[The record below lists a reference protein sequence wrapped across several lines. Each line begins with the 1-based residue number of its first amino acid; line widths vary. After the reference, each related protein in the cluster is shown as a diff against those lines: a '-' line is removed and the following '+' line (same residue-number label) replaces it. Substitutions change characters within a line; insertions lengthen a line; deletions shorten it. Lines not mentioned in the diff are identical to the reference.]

1 MKILISGGH
10 LTPALALID
19 FINEN
24 HKKDKIVFVGR
35 IYSQDDLKQL
45 AQEKKEIEKRQI
57 KFIHLNA
64 TKTVRKKSI
73 LHKLFFPFLLTK
85 SIFSALAIFI
95 QEKPNIFIS
104 FGGYLAIPLA
114 IAAKLTHAKIL
125 THEQTHAAGF
135 ANQFI
140 AKLADVIAISY
151 PASKSYFPQTKTHL
165 TGNLIRPELLNLK
178 TTQPKWVSQKSFQPI
193 LLITG
198 GSQGSEIINNVIE
211 KSLPKLT
218 QEWTVIHLCG
228 SSNMKSNYKQQ
239 LERAKNKLPIEQQS
253 HYFIKEWASGAEMS
267 WIYNQAYAA
276 ISRAGAN
283 TVMEL
288 TIKNIPTIFIP
299 LPDSHHDEQLKN
311 AQELSNQKAALLLPQ
326 EKLSSQTLIN
336 QLKQLKTNHE
346 KILKNLQSINRTTNA
361 VDKIYQ
367 LLLNLTHAT

>member
-19 FINEN
+19 FIKKN
-24 HKKDKIVFVGR
+24 HKEDKIIFVGR

-57 KFIHLNA
+57 KFIHLKA
-64 TKTVRKKSI
+64 AKTVRKKSI

-85 SIFSALAIFI
+85 SIISALVILI
-95 QEKPNIFIS
+95 REKPNVFIS

-114 IAAKLTHAKIL
+114 IAAKFTHTKIL

-151 PASKSYFPQTKTHL
+151 PASAAYFPQIKTHL
-165 TGNLIRPELLNLK
+165 IGNLIRSELLNSK
-178 TTQPKWVSQKSFQPI
+178 APQPEWISQKSLQPI

-198 GSQGSEIINNVIE
+198 GSQGAEIINDVIE
-211 KSLPKLT
+211 ISLPKLT

-228 SSNMKSNYKQQ
+228 SSNVKSNYKQQ
-239 LERAKNKLPIEQQS
+239 LEQAKSKLPIAQQ
-253 HYFIKEWASGAEMS
+253 HNYFIKEWASGIEMS
-267 WIYNQAYAA
+267 WIYNRAHAA

-288 TIKNIPTIFIP
+288 TLKNIPTIFIP
-299 LPDSHHDEQLKN
+299 LLNSHHDEQLKN
-311 AQELSNQKAALLLPQ
+311 AQKLSNQKAALLLTQ
-326 EKLSSQTLIN
+326 ENLSSQMLMS
-336 QLKQLKTNHE
+336 QLKELKKNHQ
-346 KILKNLQSINRTTNA
+346 KILKKLQLINITTDP
-361 VDKIYQ
+361 VDKISQ
-367 LLLNLTHAT
+367 LSLNLHHAA